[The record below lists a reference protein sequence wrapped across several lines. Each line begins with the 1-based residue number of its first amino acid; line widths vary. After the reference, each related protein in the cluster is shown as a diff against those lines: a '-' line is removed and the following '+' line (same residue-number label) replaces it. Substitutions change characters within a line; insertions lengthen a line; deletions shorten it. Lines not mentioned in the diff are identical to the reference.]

1 MTLASLTPGSAPAC
15 FSTLAAQDALF
26 GGDWRK
32 TPRFAAMRLD
42 AVTGALEGEPLISL
56 IMDAAGAHYLDAMR

>member
-1 MTLASLTPGSAPAC
+1 MSLRHRDPWTACLA
-15 FSTLAAQDALF
+15 LAAQDALF